1 MKTLL
6 CIGLLAATLTA
17 ADANVTGKWTGS
29 ATMTAPDG
37 QTRDSPALLVL
48 KQDGTTLTGTA
59 GPNEE
64 QSQPIQKG
72 KVEGFKVTFELATN
86 DAAIVFTL
94 TLESDHLKGD
104 AAGSA
109 GGQTLKI
116 KLDLT
121 KAP

>member
-1 MKTLL
+1 MKTLICTL
-6 CIGLLAATLTA
+6 LLAVTLTA
-17 ADANVTGKWTGS
+17 ADVNVTGKWTGT

-48 KQDGTTLTGTA
+48 KQEGASLTGTA

-64 QSQPIQKG
+64 QSQAIQKG
-72 KVEGFKVTFELATN
+72 KVDGSKVTFELATN
-86 DAAIVFTL
+86 DAAIVFAL
-94 TLESDHLKGD
+94 IVDGDHLKGD
-104 AAGSA
+104 ASGSA

-116 KLDLT
+116 KLDFT